1 MRPLRGG
8 IVGYGFIAEHG
19 HVPAY
24 ESFARDDCAFEIAAV
39 ADGCAARLEAAREAL
54 PHARLYRN
62 HTEMLDAERTRL
74 DFVDVTTP
82 PCDHA
87 AIAHA
92 ALDRGLH
99 VLCEKPL
106 ATRRDDARAR
116 ASRAPRAA

>member
-1 MRPLRGG
+1 MTDPNASRSLRGAV
-8 IVGYGFIAEHG
+8 IGYGFIAERG

-24 ESFARDDCAFEIAAV
+24 ASFNPERGGLRITAV
-39 ADGCAARLEAAREAL
+39 ADICAARRERARAALPDARIYESHAELLEREAGQ
-54 PHARLYRN
+54 
-62 HTEMLDAERTRL
+62 L

-87 AIAHA
+87 TIAHA

-106 ATRRDDARAR
+106 TTTVAEA
-116 ASRAPRAA
+116 